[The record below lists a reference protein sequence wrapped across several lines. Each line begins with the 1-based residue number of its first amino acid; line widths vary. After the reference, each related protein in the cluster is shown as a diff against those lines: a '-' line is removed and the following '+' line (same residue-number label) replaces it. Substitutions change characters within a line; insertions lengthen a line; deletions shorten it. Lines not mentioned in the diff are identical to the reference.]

1 MLLAAD
7 LCTRDTELEGSR
19 ILVHGASLFK
29 AAFRSSH
36 SKTENTVIVAIAG
49 GRRNYMIL

>member
-1 MLLAAD
+1 LLAAD
-7 LCTRDTELEGSR
+7 VSTRNTEMESSC

-36 SKTENTVIVAIAG
+36 SKTKNTVIVAIAR